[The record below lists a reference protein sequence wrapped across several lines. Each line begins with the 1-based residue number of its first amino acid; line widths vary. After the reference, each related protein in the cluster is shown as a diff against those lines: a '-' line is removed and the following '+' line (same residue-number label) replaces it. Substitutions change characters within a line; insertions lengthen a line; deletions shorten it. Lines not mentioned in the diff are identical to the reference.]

1 MATSAYVNPVFAV
14 ILGAAVVGKG
24 LEPEEY
30 PGMAVVV
37 CAMAL
42 AISSPMKS
50 GRPGAEIEASPVER
64 ES

>member
-1 MATSAYVNPVFAV
+1 
-14 ILGAAVVGKG
+14 
-24 LEPEEY
+24 
-30 PGMAVVV
+30 MAVVV